1 MLETLFQDLRF
12 GARAL
17 RRSPGFSAV
26 AVLSIALA
34 IGVNTAVFS
43 LVNALVLRPLPVKNP
58 DELVALF
65 AMSSKNS
72 SYSTSSYPDYVDYR
86 KQNAVFTDL
95 AAFSDVPLSLSLGIQ
110 SERVKGEIVS
120 GNYFSVLGVE
130 PVVGRMFL
138 PEEDAVPGAYP
149 VALISYDLWRRVF
162 NGSNDIAGKT
172 LTLNGHTFTIVGV
185 APQGFKGLDLE
196 SVPDVWVPLMMNE
209 QIKPD
214 FKKLFNERGARWLA
228 VVGRLKPS
236 VSLSQADAN
245 IKQLAGQL
253 EQVYPRSN
261 EGWTSKLLPA
271 KESRIWP
278 EYRRSVIS
286 FLEFLLVL
294 AGLVLL
300 MACLNVANLL
310 IVRGSARHRE
320 IAIRLALGVSR
331 GRLIRQLLTESV
343 MLSILGGVIG
353 LLLALGAA
361 GLIAAFR
368 LPNFTP
374 AALSINLD
382 SRVLSFTLLVS
393 TLTGLIFGLAPAL
406 QFSFLDL
413 VSGLKG
419 KIDAPAGRFRRLTL
433 RNILITFQ
441 VALSLILL
449 IGATL
454 FLRSLQKAQQV
465 DLGLDPENVSL
476 ASVDLGL
483 QGYDETKG
491 KIFYTELVQRVAAL
505 PGVRS
510 VSLARMVPFGSERM
524 AKSIVVEGQSPAPS
538 NTGGSVQIAANV
550 VGPHYFETLGIRLLR
565 GRDFNE
571 QDAENSP
578 RVAVINETMARRF
591 WPGDDPIG
599 KNFRLAAGNGSN
611 VEVVGVVQDGKYR
624 SLQET
629 PRPFMYFPL
638 RQEYQSQMT
647 LHVRSVGQAP
657 GVFSSVKQQVQALDN
672 NLPVFDMKTMR
683 EHVAVLVSQ
692 SQMGA
697 TLLSLFGLL
706 ALLLAAGG
714 IYALTSFHVAKRV
727 REIGI
732 RIALGA
738 HRGNVLKLI
747 IRETII
753 LSLAG
758 IALGTIA
765 AFALSRVIS
774 SLLFGISPTDPGTF
788 ITIPLFLL
796 GVALLSS
803 YIPARK
809 ATKIDPVIA
818 LRTE

>member
-26 AVLSIALA
+26 AILSIALA

-43 LVNALVLRPLPVKNP
+43 LINSLVLRPLPVRNP
-58 DELVALF
+58 DELVALY
-65 AMSSKNS
+65 ALSAKNS
-72 SYSTSSYPDYVDYR
+72 SYSTSSYPDFVDYR
-86 KQNAVFTDL
+86 KENGVFTDL
-95 AAFSDVPLSLSLGIQ
+95 AAFSDVPLSLSLGVQ
-110 SERVKGEIVS
+110 SERVHGEIVS
-120 GNYFSVLGVE
+120 GNYFSVLGIE
-130 PVVGRMFL
+130 PVTGRMFL
-138 PEEDAVPGAYP
+138 PEEDAAPGAYP
-149 VALISYDLWRRVF
+149 VSVITYDLWRRLF
-162 NGSNDIAGKT
+162 HSSNDIAGKT
-172 LTLNGHTFTIVGV
+172 LTLNGHAFTIIGV

-214 FKKLFNERGARWLA
+214 FKKLFNERGARWLS

-236 VSLSQADAN
+236 VSLAQADAN
-245 IKQLAGQL
+245 IKQVAGQL
-253 EQVYPRSN
+253 EQTYAKSN

-271 KESRIWP
+271 EESRIWP

-310 IVRGSARHRE
+310 IVRGSARQKE

-331 GRLIRQLLTESV
+331 VRLVRQLLTESL
-343 MLSILGGVIG
+343 MLSVLGGAIG

-374 AALSINLD
+374 AELSIDLD
-382 SRVLSFTLLVS
+382 RRVLGFTLLIS

-419 KIDAPAGRFRRLTL
+419 KLDARAGRFRRLTL
-433 RNILITFQ
+433 RNVLITFQ

-483 QGYDETKG
+483 QGYDEAKG
-491 KIFYTELVQRVAAL
+491 KTFYTELLQRVKAV

-524 AKSIVVEGQSPAPS
+524 SKSIVIDGQSPATS
-538 NTGGSVQIAANV
+538 NGGSVQIAANV
-550 VGPHYFETLGIRLLR
+550 VSPHYFETLGIRLLR

-571 QDAENSP
+571 HDAENSP

-591 WPGDDPIG
+591 WPGQDAIG
-599 KNFRLAAGNGSN
+599 KSFRLAAGNSSN
-611 VEVVGVVQDGKYR
+611 VEVIGIVQDGKYR

-638 RQEYQSQMT
+638 RQDYQSQITM
-647 LHVRSVGQAP
+647 HVRSAGQAS
-657 GVFSSVKQQVQALDN
+657 GVLAAVKQQVQALDS
-672 NLPVFDMKTMR
+672 NLPVYDVKTMR
-683 EHVAVLVSQ
+683 EHLAVLVSQ

-747 IRETII
+747 IMETIV
-753 LSLAG
+753 LALAG
-758 IALGTIA
+758 IALGTVA

-788 ITIPLFLL
+788 IIIPLFLL
-796 GVALLSS
+796 GVTLLSS
-803 YIPARK
+803 YIPAWK